1 MWVVTRAMAHRG
13 GDQYNDFSFHLMGAI
28 DMGSSDLGA
37 LLQLSVAERIE
48 LVQDLWDS
56 VAMESATQ
64 VLSPS
69 EVAEISQRLAEH
81 SAQPLGVVP
90 WSEVRRSLGLSA

>member
-1 MWVVTRAMAHRG
+1 
-13 GDQYNDFSFHLMGAI
+13 MGAI
-28 DMGSSDLGA
+28 NMGSSDLGA

-69 EVAEISQRLAEH
+69 EVTEITQRLAEH
-81 SAQPLGVVP
+81 TAHPHDVVP
-90 WSEVRRSLGLSA
+90 WSEVRRSLGLAA

>member
-1 MWVVTRAMAHRG
+1 
-13 GDQYNDFSFHLMGAI
+13 MGAI
-28 DMGSSDLGA
+28 NMGSSDLGA

-64 VLSPS
+64 VLSAS

-81 SAQPLGVVP
+81 SAHPDDVVS
-90 WSEVRRSLGLSA
+90 WSDVRRSLGLSA

>member
-1 MWVVTRAMAHRG
+1 
-13 GDQYNDFSFHLMGAI
+13 
-28 DMGSSDLGA
+28 MGSSNLGA
-37 LLQLSVAERIE
+37 LLQVSVAERIE

-81 SAQPLGVVP
+81 AAHPHDVVP
-90 WSEVRRSLGLSA
+90 WSEIRHSLGLTA

>member
-1 MWVVTRAMAHRG
+1 MAHRG
-13 GDQYNDFSFHLMGAI
+13 GDHYNDFSFHLMGAI

-81 SAQPLGVVP
+81 SAQPLDVVP

>member
-1 MWVVTRAMAHRG
+1 
-13 GDQYNDFSFHLMGAI
+13 MGAI

-37 LLQLSVAERIE
+37 LLKLSVAERIE

-69 EVAEISQRLAEH
+69 EVTEITQRLAEH
-81 SAQPLGVVP
+81 AARPNDVVP
-90 WSEVRRSLGLSA
+90 WSEVRRTLGLAD